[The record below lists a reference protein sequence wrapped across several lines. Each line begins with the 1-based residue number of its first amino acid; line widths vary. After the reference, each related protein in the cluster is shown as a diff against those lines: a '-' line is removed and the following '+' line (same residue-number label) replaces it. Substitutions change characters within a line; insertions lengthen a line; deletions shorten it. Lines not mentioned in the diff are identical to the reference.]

1 MASSVNTLIGNMSL
15 LDQDGEYTLSDTN
28 LISIDISDNRI
39 GINTLD
45 PSYSIHVKD
54 TNDTSGII
62 STSKMITQDLDT
74 SNITANSLRSN
85 QVVPSDND
93 INKLD
98 LGQNI
103 SFNISDK
110 YYYKDQTSRSRCDI
124 TYMNK
129 DIKSI
134 IEHPNYV
141 NKEISTGKTF
151 RLKNNQ
157 KTNYIDS
164 NFSNYPRSRLSVP
177 IYNIIL
183 YEYNLINNYSNYD
196 ISENITP
203 IPDGDTN
210 SNFLINVD
218 GSNIPLSNSWGPKIL
233 NQGPLGDCF
242 AFTSSVSISFS
253 YIRYLKYNLQI
264 DINDSLFAEIANY
277 MLPSM
282 IYIEKLFNRVTSTY
296 MEQFNPFQQGG
307 IISNAVYNY
316 LIQDSNILEFQYS
329 YPLFLTSFYSF
340 STMSDDT
347 KNYLINE
354 YVDKAINDTPNDIL
368 TAAKAQNYYKKVC
381 DPFNKSIVDICFNL
395 HFMLKK
401 DTLYDASFTS
411 TWFSGDGSGSYLTN
425 TYNKILNNVID
436 TIDNS
441 YALLISFTVANNP
454 MFTPGSN
461 NTEFRIPT
469 SKSDI
474 EGGHAV
480 TIVGYNNADK
490 KFIIQNSWGYL
501 GINKTGY
508 FYLDYN
514 IIKFLLKFETDVFKD
529 AWFYVKFS

>member
-1 MASSVNTLIGNMSL
+1 MFSGPSPSNGMHNKYNYAT
-15 LDQDGEYTLSDTN
+15 
-28 LISIDISDNRI
+28 
-39 GINTLD
+39 INTE
-45 PSYSIHVKD
+45 
-54 TNDTSGII
+54 NII
-62 STSKMITQDLDT
+62 LSKNVNSKNVTTENVNSQ
-74 SNITANSLRSN
+74 NVTANSLQSN

-98 LGQNI
+98 IGQNM

-110 YYYKDQTSRSRCDI
+110 YYYKDQTPRSRCDI
-124 TYMNK
+124 TDMNK
-129 DIKSI
+129 DIKLS

-141 NKEISTGKTF
+141 NIEISTDKTF
-151 RLKNNQ
+151 RLKKNQ

-177 IYNIIL
+177 LYNYAL
-183 YEYNLINNYSNYD
+183 YEYNLVNNYSNYD

-203 IPDGDTN
+203 ILDGDTN

-233 NQGPLGDCF
+233 NQGCFGDCF

-253 YIRYLKYNLQI
+253 YIRYLKYNLQT
-264 DINDSLFAEIANY
+264 DINDSSFAEIANY

-296 MEQFNPFQQGG
+296 VEQFNPFHQGG
-307 IISNAVYNY
+307 SLSSAVYNY

-329 YPLFLTSFYSF
+329 YPLFLNQSSFIF
-340 STMSDDT
+340 FNTLSDDT

-368 TAAKAQNYYKKVC
+368 TAAKAQNYYKKVY
-381 DPFNKSIVDICFNL
+381 DLSNHSIVDISFNL

-401 DTLYDASFTS
+401 ETLYDDSFNS
-411 TWFSGDGSGSYLTN
+411 TWFSGDGSGTDLSN
-425 TYNKILNNVID
+425 AYNKILHNVID

-441 YALLISFTVANNP
+441 YALLIGFTVANSP
-454 MFTPGSN
+454 RFTQGSN
-461 NTEFRIPT
+461 NTEFKTPDNA
-469 SKSDI
+469 SDI
-474 EGGHAV
+474 FGGHAV
-480 TIVGYNNADK
+480 TIVGYNNANK
-490 KFIIQNSWGYL
+490 KFIIQNSWGYD
-501 GINKTGY
+501 GINNTGY
-508 FYLDYN
+508 YYLNYN
-514 IIKFLLKFETDVFKD
+514 IIKFLLKFNTDYFKN